1 LGNTR
6 RILEA
11 VAAVLAAQPIVVARL
26 RMQKRLAY
34 GLTTAL
40 KPVTIS
46 TPKDMD
52 ACTASAASDVVPDA
66 VTVLAVTAL
75 AVTALAE
82 AVLAEAVLAEAVLAE
97 AADVRVAWPVAAEHV
112 LRVRTE
118 AADIVWEADTEA
130 NVDVTMA
137 KPTDAGWAAESLA
150 ERPVLDILA
159 ADSEIAA
166 VAAEIATR
174 VPDAVLKVGPTVSGK
189 VEKLADCSI
198 GARPIAAQQV
208 PTSTKPLVTNTE
220 RPA

>member
-1 LGNTR
+1 VSPRLGNTR

-52 ACTASAASDVVPDA
+52 ACRASAASDVVPDA
-66 VTVLAVTAL
+66 VTVLAVTML
-75 AVTALAE
+75 AVTAFAE
-82 AVLAEAVLAEAVLAE
+82 AALAEAVLAE
-97 AADVRVAWPVAAEHV
+97 AADVRVAWPMAAEHV

-137 KPTDAGWAAESLA
+137 KLTDAGWAAESLT
-150 ERPVLDILA
+150 ELPVLDILA
-159 ADSEIAA
+159 ADSEIVA